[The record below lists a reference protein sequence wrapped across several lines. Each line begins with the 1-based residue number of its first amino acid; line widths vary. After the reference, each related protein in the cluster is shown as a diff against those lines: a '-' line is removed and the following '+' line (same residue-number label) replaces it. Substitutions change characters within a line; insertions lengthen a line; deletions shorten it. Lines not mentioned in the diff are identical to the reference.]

1 MKPFKPK
8 LPQGYRRQ
16 KDAPNIFLLIE
27 PPKPRVK
34 YVNPP
39 LRYCAAIMLGIY
51 SPSQLP
57 ARSWAEMLILTL
69 ALESRARKRTVKLG
83 TVQQSIKTAV
93 YLRHSNAR

>member
-1 MKPFKPK
+1 MKLVKPI
-8 LPQGYRRQ
+8 LPQENRRQ
-16 KDAPNIFLLIE
+16 KDAPAISLSVD

-39 LRYCAAIMLGIY
+39 LRYYAAIMLGI

-69 ALESRARKRTVKLG
+69 ALEPRARKRTVELG

-93 YLRHSNAR
+93 YLRRSNAR

>member
-1 MKPFKPK
+1 MKPIKPK
-8 LPQGYRRQ
+8 LPQENRRQ
-16 KDAPNIFLLIE
+16 KDAPAISLSVD

-39 LRYCAAIMLGIY
+39 LRYYAAIILGIT
-51 SPSQLP
+51 PSQLL
-57 ARSWAEMLILTL
+57 ARSWAEMLIIVTL